1 MENQSRLSLG
11 QSLGLIVLL
20 PLLLLVPASNESG
33 AILKHLVS
41 QILAKKEV
49 YNTWAKFHSFQMTPV
64 EAPRSTDSFL
74 FFDCRDAVF
83 FFILTW
89 LVVALGAVNDFAP
102 SPGVRSHNGIP
113 TASQQQQSAAN
124 RSITATGHHWSPLG
138 TSRHILRILRSWR
151 SKAPKGPTCCCCCLC
166 SCSRSS
172 ACMIR
177 CCSSHFVT
185 FVT

>member
-1 MENQSRLSLG
+1 
-11 QSLGLIVLL
+11 
-20 PLLLLVPASNESG
+20 
-33 AILKHLVS
+33 
-41 QILAKKEV
+41 
-49 YNTWAKFHSFQMTPV
+49 MTPV

-74 FFDCRDAVF
+74 FFDCRDFVF

-138 TSRHILRILRSWR
+138 TSRHILRILNDFKVMEKQSPDRPNLLLLLSLQLLSQLGLHDPLLFLPLCQMR
-151 SKAPKGPTCCCCCLC
+151 HMMLSKRDKTKLQGELHRT
-166 SCSRSS
+166 SY
-172 ACMIR
+172 
-177 CCSSHFVT
+177 FVL
-185 FVT
+185 

>member
-1 MENQSRLSLG
+1 
-11 QSLGLIVLL
+11 
-20 PLLLLVPASNESG
+20 
-33 AILKHLVS
+33 
-41 QILAKKEV
+41 
-49 YNTWAKFHSFQMTPV
+49 MTPV

-74 FFDCRDAVF
+74 FFDCRDVVF

-185 FVT
+185 FVTLCAQKETKTNYRENFIELLISSFENQNCI